1 MAHSKGKA
9 NKVRV
14 SKGRDSRDRV
24 RVRAKV
30 NRDKVRGRVKAR
42 DKATVK
48 DKMATARVKVMGR
61 AAAPKVRAHSQET
74 PMVGREAH
82 GAARPLTK

>member
-9 NKVRV
+9 
-14 SKGRDSRDRV
+14 RDSRDRV
-24 RVRAKV
+24 RARATV

-48 DKMATARVKVMGR
+48 DKMATARVKGMGR
-61 AAAPKVRAHSQET
+61 GAAPEGRAHSQET

-82 GAARPLTK
+82 GAARRPTK